1 MESTYVLDNFLDLC
15 FILIQFI
22 DVSNSTQ
29 DSENFT
35 NHISSIVQVDLDPR

>member
-15 FILIQFI
+15 FILIQCT

-35 NHISSIVQVDLDPR
+35 NHISSIVQVDIDPW